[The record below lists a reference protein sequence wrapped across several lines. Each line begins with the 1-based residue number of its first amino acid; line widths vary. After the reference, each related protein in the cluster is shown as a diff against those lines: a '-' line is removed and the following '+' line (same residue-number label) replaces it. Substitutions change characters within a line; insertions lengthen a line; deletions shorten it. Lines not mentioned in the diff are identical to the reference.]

1 MNNKEKEIFKKLLKI
16 ASNQQKIIQKL
27 ADSSDPN
34 WKYDSSNPDSNW
46 KFDPAGTNH
55 DFSVTPEMIEPS
67 KEDALKRTKTNFP
80 GLFQPKSN
88 TSVAPEVKPVF
99 LQEEVKTALDSSPFK
114 DKLKNN
120 LMLNVTGTSVD
131 VRYNLD
137 KLNVKPE
144 TLQKHLQSLMP
155 TFTVNA
161 PIGASG
167 NLNVTKDWHPNY

>member
-27 ADSSDPN
+27 AESSVAEDPY
-34 WKYDSSNPDSNW
+34 KY
-46 KFDPAGTNH
+46 DPAGPH
-55 DFSVTPEMIEPS
+55 GDFSASTEMLMPS
-67 KEDALKRTKTNFP
+67 KEEAEKRTRKNFP
-80 GLFQPKSN
+80 WLYLDKNQQKSN
-88 TSVAPEVKPVF
+88 TSVAPEAGSAF
-99 LQEEVKTALDSSPFK
+99 LQQDVKSALDASPFK

-120 LMLNVTGTSVD
+120 LMLTVNGTSVD

-155 TFTVNA
+155 TYTVNA

-167 NLNVTKDWHPNY
+167 NLNVAKDWHPNY

>member
-27 ADSSDPN
+27 AESSGSEDPY
-34 WKYDSSNPDSNW
+34 KY
-46 KFDPAGTNH
+46 DPAGPNH
-55 DFSVTPEMIEPS
+55 DFSIPKVDDDVKGATE
-67 KEDALKRTKTNFP
+67 RTKANFP
-80 GLFQPKSN
+80 WLYQQKSN
-88 TSVAPEVKPVF
+88 TSVAPEATPVY
-99 LQEEVKTALDSSPFK
+99 LQQDVKTALDASPFK

-120 LMLNVTGTSVD
+120 LMLNVDGTSVD

-155 TFTVNA
+155 TFTVNP

>member
-34 WKYDSSNPDSNW
+34 WKYDPSNPDSNW

-55 DFSVTPEMIEPS
+55 DFSVNPEMIEPS

-88 TSVAPEVKPVF
+88 TSVTPEVKSVY
-99 LQEEVKTALDSSPFK
+99 LQQDVKTALDTSPFK

-120 LMLNVTGTSVD
+120 LMLNVNGTSVD

-137 KLNVKPE
+137 KLNVRPE

-155 TFTVNA
+155 SLTVNT
-161 PIGASG
+161 PVGNSG
-167 NLNVTKDWHPNY
+167 NLNAVNDWHPNY

>member
-27 ADSSDPN
+27 AESTDVDP
-34 WKYDSSNPDSNW
+34 WKYD
-46 KFDPAGTNH
+46 PAGPNH
-55 DFSVTPEMIEPS
+55 DFSITKEIDYDDPKAQEKAKERVS
-67 KEDALKRTKTNFP
+67 KNFP
-80 GLFQPKSN
+80 WLDKSNFPKS
-88 TSVAPEVKPVF
+88 TAPVAPAPAVYLQQDVKS
-99 LQEEVKTALDSSPFK
+99 ALDNSPFK

-120 LMLNVTGTSVD
+120 LMLNVNGTSVD

-155 TFTVNA
+155 SFTVN
-161 PIGASG
+161 PPVGASG
-167 NLNVTKDWHPNY
+167 NLNVAKDWHPNY